1 MAFSMHVPP
10 FYDLLLSVHAWV
22 YPDIQPVPEFT
33 WEGAFARL
41 FTIGDART
49 PVVVSQSSAGRPLHV
64 DFEDDSINRAAVR
77 RKVRKVL
84 GLDIDTGGALAC
96 IARNPVIHGTESQV
110 RGIRPYITDT
120 VFEALI
126 KSIVQQQISYRAASV
141 ITKRIVAGF
150 AVPSLFKEH
159 LLYPFPDHKTIL
171 SAGESKL
178 DEIGLGFKARYVHE
192 VCSMVARGV
201 LEPEGLAGR
210 TADAAREVLGS
221 IKGIGDWTLNALAV
235 SGLGDF
241 SVFPYSDIG
250 MRNLLGRL
258 HKHGERLSEAEVR
271 ELASSWGT
279 DGPLVLYL
287 LMCADVLGAI
297 SQARRSKTHKR

>member
-1 MAFSMHVPP
+1 MPFSMHVPP
-10 FYDLLLSVHAWV
+10 SYDLLLSVHAWV
-22 YPDIQPVPEFT
+22 YPDIQPVPEST
-33 WEGAFARL
+33 WENAYGRL

-64 DFEDDSINRAAVR
+64 DFEDDSMNRAAVR

-96 IARNPVIHGTESQV
+96 IAGDPVIHGIVSQV
-110 RGIRPYITDT
+110 RGIRPYIADT
-120 VFEALI
+120 VFEALV
-126 KSIVQQQISYRAASV
+126 KSIIQQQISYRAASV
-141 ITKRIVAGF
+141 ITKRIVTRF
-150 AVPSLFKEH
+150 AVPALFREH
-159 LLYPFPDHKTIL
+159 LLYPFPDHRVII

-178 DEIGLGFKARYVHE
+178 AEIGLGFKARYVHE
-192 VCSMVARGV
+192 VCSMVASGV
-201 LEPEGLAGR
+201 LEPEKLVGG

-221 IKGIGDWTLNALAV
+221 IKGIGDWTLNALAI

-241 SVFPYSDIG
+241 SVFPYNDIG
-250 MRNLLGRL
+250 IRNLLGRL
-258 HKHGERLSEAEVR
+258 HKRKERMSEAEVR
-271 ELASSWGT
+271 EMASHWGT

-297 SQARRSKTHKR
+297 SSARRSKTHKR

>member
-22 YPDIQPVPEFT
+22 YPDIQPVPEST
-33 WEGAFARL
+33 WEGALARL

-49 PVVVSQSSAGRPLHV
+49 PVVVSQSSAGRPLYV
-64 DFEDDSINRAAVR
+64 DFDDDSINRAAVR

-96 IARNPVIHGTESQV
+96 IARDPVIHGTEPQV
-110 RGIRPYITDT
+110 RGIRPYIADT

-126 KSIVQQQISYRAASV
+126 KSIIQQQISYRAASV
-141 ITKRIVAGF
+141 ITKRIVTRF
-150 AVPSLFKEH
+150 AVPLLFKEH
-159 LLYPFPDHKTIL
+159 PLYPFPDHKAIL

-178 DEIGLGFKARYVHE
+178 AEIGLGFKARYVHE
-192 VCSMVARGV
+192 VCSMVASGV
-201 LEPEGLAGR
+201 LEPEGLVGR
-210 TADAAREVLGS
+210 TVDAAREVLGS
-221 IKGIGDWTLNALAV
+221 IKGIGDWTLNALAI

-258 HKHGERLSEAEVR
+258 HKHRERVSEAEVR
-271 ELASSWGT
+271 EVASSWGT
-279 DGPLVLYL
+279 NGPLVLYL

-297 SQARRSKTHKR
+297 SPVRRSKTHKR